1 MFNTKSPVV
10 YLIWFPHTQIYPNIV
25 QDLTNTFLHII
36 SGGEPV
42 KLVEVTICV
51 NLFLSHHIPTHL
63 YSRPAWRIMTNKSSL
78 HPVQEAAG
86 DRYSELALQ
95 FCMMQSVCRDAS
107 LNWPRCRLEKLNDLI
122 VKSKPLRSWT
132 SRSVGDVEVE
142 ITTRRTL
149 SFLSGLVRFSLK
161 V

>member
-1 MFNTKSPVV
+1 M
-10 YLIWFPHTQIYPNIV
+10 W
-25 QDLTNTFLHII
+25 
-36 SGGEPV
+36 EP
-42 KLVEVTICV
+42 L
-51 NLFLSHHIPTHL
+51 LSHHIPTHL

-86 DRYSELALQ
+86 DRYSEHCSAAWCVQRCLPHLWQ
-95 FCMMQSVCRDAS
+95 
-107 LNWPRCRLEKLNDLI
+107 LTRCRLEKLNDLI

-161 V
+161 CSLKLKWSLKLFEGGDVVPLLNDILYPNEKEILGKLIST